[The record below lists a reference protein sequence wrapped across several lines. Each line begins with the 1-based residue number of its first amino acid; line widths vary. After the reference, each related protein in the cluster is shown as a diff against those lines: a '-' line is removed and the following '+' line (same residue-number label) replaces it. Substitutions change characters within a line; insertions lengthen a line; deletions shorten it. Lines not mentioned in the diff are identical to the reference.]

1 MDAAHH
7 DRRAEP
13 PAEAALRGFSLL
25 RDRVPADM
33 AARVLARFCGTDQ
46 QPGDGPASPDARPG
60 ERSGER
66 PSEHVVETLLMDRAD
81 RDRLR
86 AAFDRGPFLTVELGE
101 GADEAAALL
110 DDWSGAPAADHPD
123 LPGFYLSLTT
133 GTAYGLQ
140 CPVLVCDEL
149 VRRGALDPQR
159 RSNVEL
165 CLHEAVANAIVHGNL
180 GLSSAVKGEP
190 GGYRRF
196 SEMMRDRLGDPA
208 VVRRRLDIFCRWNER
223 SIAIA
228 VVDQG
233 GGFDTELAPAISGN
247 KARSGRGF
255 VFMRTLAS
263 RVTVTDGGRCTVLQF
278 ER

>member
-7 DRRAEP
+7 DRPAEP
-13 PAEAALRGFSLL
+13 ALRGFSLL

-33 AARVLARFCGTDQ
+33 AARVALRFAGTVQDQ
-46 QPGDGPASPDARPG
+46 RDDAVATGRGLPDRA
-60 ERSGER
+60 
-66 PSEHVVETLLMDRAD
+66 VETLLMERAD

-86 AAFDRGPFLTVELGE
+86 EALDRSPFLTVELGE
-101 GADEAAALL
+101 GADEAAAPL
-110 DDWSGAPAADHPD
+110 DDWSGAPAADDPE

-149 VRRGALDPQR
+149 VRRGVLDPQR

-208 VVRRRLDIFCRWNER
+208 VTRRRLDIFCRWNGR
-223 SIAIA
+223 CIAIA

-233 GGFDTELAPAISGN
+233 GGFDTALAPATTGN

-278 ER
+278 DR

>member
-13 PAEAALRGFSLL
+13 PADAALRGFSLL

-33 AARVLARFCGTDQ
+33 AARVAARFGGADQ
-46 QPGDGPASPDARPG
+46 LPADVSAAPAG
-60 ERSGER
+60 SANER
-66 PSEHVVETLLMDRAD
+66 PREPVVETLLMDRAD

-133 GTAYGLQ
+133 GSAYGLQ

-180 GLSSAVKGEP
+180 GLSSSVKGEP

-208 VVRRRLDIFCRWNER
+208 VVRRRLDIFCRWNGR

-233 GGFDTELAPAISGN
+233 GGFDTELAPAVSGN

-255 VFMRTLAS
+255 TFMRTLAS

-278 ER
+278 DR

>member
-1 MDAAHH
+1 MDAALP
-7 DRRAEP
+7 DSPAEP
-13 PAEAALRGFSLL
+13 ALRAFSVL

-33 AARVLARFCGTDQ
+33 AARFFSRFDGTGVGTD
-46 QPGDGPASPDARPG
+46 GLPAAAEAACPA
-60 ERSGER
+60 
-66 PSEHVVETLLMDRAD
+66 VEAQLLERAD

-86 AAFDRGPFLTVELGE
+86 AAFDRSPFLTVELGE
-101 GADEAAALL
+101 GTDECAALL
-110 DDWSGAPAADHPD
+110 DDWSGAPAAEHPR

-133 GTAYGLQ
+133 GSAYGLQ

-180 GLSSAVKGEP
+180 GLSSSVKGEP

-196 SEMMRDRLGDPA
+196 GEMMRDRLGDPA
-208 VVRRRLDIFCRWNER
+208 VVRRRLDIFCRWTDH

-233 GGFDTELAPAISGN
+233 GGFDTELAPATTGN

-278 ER
+278 DR

>member
-1 MDAAHH
+1 MDAALSESP
-7 DRRAEP
+7 AEP
-13 PAEAALRGFSLL
+13 AFRAFSVL
-25 RDRVPADM
+25 RDRVPVDM
-33 AARVLARFCGTDQ
+33 AARVFARFDGTGIE
-46 QPGDGPASPDARPG
+46 GDAAAEPVEPPRPAVDAQVM
-60 ERSGER
+60 E
-66 PSEHVVETLLMDRAD
+66 RAD
-81 RDRLR
+81 RERLR
-86 AAFDRGPFLTVELGE
+86 AAFDRNPFLTVELGE
-101 GADEAAALL
+101 GADDCAALL
-110 DDWSGAPAADHPD
+110 DDWSGASAADDPRA
-123 LPGFYLSLTT
+123 PGFYLSLTT
-133 GTAYGLQ
+133 GTAYGLH

-159 RSNVEL
+159 RSNIEL

-196 SEMMRDRLGDPA
+196 SEMMRDRLGDPVA
-208 VVRRRLDIFCRWNER
+208 TRRRLDIFCRWSGR

-233 GGFDTELAPAISGN
+233 GGFDAGLAPATTGN

-255 VFMRTLAS
+255 VFMRTLAA

-278 ER
+278 DR

>member
-7 DRRAEP
+7 DRTAESSV
-13 PAEAALRGFSLL
+13 RGFSLL

-33 AARVLARFCGTDQ
+33 AARVASRFAGTVQDHPDEPAASRT
-46 QPGDGPASPDARPG
+46 PGVGQGRGHAGMRA
-60 ERSGER
+60 
-66 PSEHVVETLLMDRAD
+66 VETLLMERAD

-86 AAFDRGPFLTVELGE
+86 AAFDHSPFLTVELGE
-101 GADEAAALL
+101 DADEGAAPL
-110 DDWSGAPAADHPD
+110 DDWSGAPVADHPD

-149 VRRGALDPQR
+149 VRRGVLDPQR

-208 VVRRRLDIFCRWNER
+208 VTRRRLDIFCRWNDR
-223 SIAIA
+223 CIAIA

-233 GGFDTELAPAISGN
+233 GGFDTELAPATTGN

-278 ER
+278 DR